1 MSAPT
6 RPATPEDAGGESRAS
21 YLIDG
26 QRLRAPAIEPG
37 LYIVSTPIGNLRDIT
52 IRALATLAAAD
63 VIACEDTRV
72 TRVLTRH
79 YGIETELFA
88 YHEHNADRQRPKL
101 LAALAAGKVIALVS
115 DAGTPLVSD
124 PGFRL
129 VGDVLGAGHRVIP
142 IPGASALLTALVAA
156 ALPTDTFMFA
166 GFLPNRTVGRKKRL
180 AALGEVPATLIF
192 YESPHRTA
200 DSLVDMAETLGSDRP
215 AVVAREL
222 TKTFETVRRGTL
234 GSLAEAFANEPSPKG
249 EIVILIGPPVASEP
263 DADEVDTLLARL
275 LESHPL
281 KEAAALAATATGMAK
296 RDLYQRALE
305 LKAEAAGDD
314 EDEPDDPDATDDHD
328 DEDGAA

>member
-1 MSAPT
+1 MSVSS
-6 RPATPEDAGGESRAS
+6 RSATSGDATGESTAS
-21 YLIDG
+21 YRIDG
-26 QRLRAPAIEPG
+26 QTLRAPVVEPG

-101 LAALAAGKVIALVS
+101 LAALAAGKTIALVS

-129 VGDVLGAGHRVIP
+129 VGDVLSAGHRVIP

-180 AALGEVPATLIF
+180 AALGAVPATLIF

-200 DSLVDMAETLGSDRP
+200 DSLADMAETLGADRP

-234 GSLAEAFANEPSPKG
+234 GSLAEAFASEPSPKG

-263 DADEVDTLLARL
+263 EAEEIDSLLARL
-275 LESHPL
+275 LENHPL

-305 LKAEAAGDD
+305 LKAEAAGDED
-314 EDEPDDPDATDDHD
+314 EDEPDGSDDRD
-328 DEDGAA
+328 DNEDGAA

>member
-1 MSAPT
+1 MSAPA
-6 RPATPEDAGGESRAS
+6 RPVPPESAGGESQAG
-21 YLIDG
+21 YQIDG

-101 LAALAAGKVIALVS
+101 LAALAAGKTIALVS

-156 ALPTDTFMFA
+156 ALPTDTFLFA

-180 AALGEVPATLIF
+180 AALADVPGTLIF

-200 DSLVDMAETLGSDRP
+200 DSLADMAETLGADRP

-222 TKTFETVRRGTL
+222 TKTFETIRRGTL
-234 GSLAEAFANEPSPKG
+234 GSLAEAFGSEPSPKG

-263 DADEVDTLLARL
+263 EAEEIDSLLARL
-275 LESHPL
+275 LENHPL
-281 KEAAALAATATGMAK
+281 KEAAALAATATGMPK

-305 LKAEAAGDD
+305 LKAEAAEAVEDD
-314 EDEPDDPDATDDHD
+314 EDDPAEIVD

>member
-1 MSAPT
+1 MSVSS
-6 RPATPEDAGGESRAS
+6 RPGIPEGVASDSAAS

-26 QRLRAPAIEPG
+26 QRLRAPAIESG

-79 YGIETELFA
+79 FGIETELFA

-101 LAALAAGKVIALVS
+101 LAALASGKVVALVS
-115 DAGTPLVSD
+115 DAGTPLISD
-124 PGFRL
+124 PGYRL
-129 VGDVLGAGHRVIP
+129 VGDVLGAGHRIIP
-142 IPGASALLTALVAA
+142 IPGASALLAALVTA
-156 ALPTDTFMFA
+156 ALPTDTFLFA

-180 AALGEVPATLIF
+180 AALGDVPATLIF

-200 DSLVDMAETLGSDRP
+200 DSLADMAETLGPDRP
-215 AVVAREL
+215 AVMAREL

-249 EIVILIGPPVASEP
+249 EVVILIGPPVISEP
-263 DADEVDTLLARL
+263 DADTVDTLLARL

-281 KEAAALAATATGMAK
+281 KEAAAMAATATGLTK

-314 EDEPDDPDATDDHD
+314 ADDENDPDEIV
-328 DEDGAA
+328 DEDGEA

>member
-1 MSAPT
+1 MSAPGQAET
-6 RPATPEDAGGESRAS
+6 PAASDVESRGF

-26 QRLRAPAIEPG
+26 QRLRAPRIEAG

-52 IRALATLAAAD
+52 LRALATLAAAD

-79 YGIETELFA
+79 YGIDTELFA

-101 LAALAAGKVIALVS
+101 LAALAAGKVVALVS

-142 IPGASALLTALVAA
+142 IPGASALLAALVAA
-156 ALPTDTFMFA
+156 ALPTDTFLFA

-180 AALGEVPATLIF
+180 AALADVPGTLIF

-200 DSLVDMAETLGSDRP
+200 DSLADMAEVLGGDRP

-234 GSLAEAFANEPSPKG
+234 ASLAEAFGNEPSPKG
-249 EIVILIGPPVASEP
+249 EIVILIGPPVDAEP

-281 KEAAALAATATGMAK
+281 KEAASLAATATGLPK

-305 LKAEAAGDD
+305 LKAEAAEAEDDDDGDD
-314 EDEPDDPDATDDHD
+314 PGADD
-328 DEDGAA
+328 DGEA

>member
-1 MSAPT
+1 MSASA
-6 RPATPEDAGGESRAS
+6 RPAPEGDAS
-21 YLIDG
+21 YTIDG
-26 QRLRAPAIEPG
+26 QRVRAPSIESG
-37 LYIVSTPIGNLRDIT
+37 LYIVATPIGNLRDIT
-52 IRALATLAAAD
+52 LRALATLAAAD
-63 VIACEDTRV
+63 LIACEDTRV

-79 YGIETELFA
+79 YGIDTELMA

-129 VGDVLGAGHRVIP
+129 VGDMVTAGHRVIP

-156 ALPTDTFMFA
+156 ALPTDTFLFA

-180 AALGEVPATLIF
+180 ATLGDIPATLIF
-192 YESPHRTA
+192 YESPHRTL
-200 DSLVDMAETLGSDRP
+200 DSLIDMAETLGPDRP

-234 GSLAEAFANEPSPKG
+234 GSLAEAYGGEAPPKG
-249 EIVILIGPPVASEP
+249 EIVILIGPPTVTEP
-263 DADEVDTLLARL
+263 GAEEIDTLLARL
-275 LESHPL
+275 LETHPL
-281 KEAAALAATATGMAK
+281 REAAALAATATGMPK

-305 LKAEAAGDD
+305 LKEEAAGDAD
-314 EDEPDDPDATDDHD
+314 DDDPDADRDD
-328 DEDGAA
+328 DGAA

>member
-1 MSAPT
+1 MSSAADNGT
-6 RPATPEDAGGESRAS
+6 PASGAS
-21 YLIDG
+21 YQVDG
-26 QRLRAPAIEPG
+26 QRLRAPALESG
-37 LYIVSTPIGNLRDIT
+37 LYVVATPIGNLRDIT
-52 IRALATLAAAD
+52 LRALATLAAAD

-79 YGIETELFA
+79 YGIDTELMA

-101 LAALAAGKVIALVS
+101 LAALAAGKVVALVS

-129 VGDVLGAGHRVIP
+129 VGDMVTSGHRVIP

-156 ALPTDTFMFA
+156 ALPTDTFLFA

-180 AALGEVPATLIF
+180 AALGDIPATLIF
-192 YESPHRTA
+192 YESPHRTL
-200 DSLVDMAETLGSDRP
+200 DSLIDMAETLGPGRP

-234 GSLAEAFANEPSPKG
+234 GSLAEAYGGEAPPKG
-249 EIVILIGPPVASEP
+249 EIVILIGPPTVTEP
-263 DADEVDTLLARL
+263 GAEEIDTLLGRL

-281 KEAAALAATATGMAK
+281 REAAALAATTTGMPK
-296 RDLYQRALE
+296 RELYQRALA
-305 LKAEAAGDD
+305 LKAEAAGEGDD
-314 EDEPDDPDATDDHD
+314 GDPDADRDD
-328 DEDGAA
+328 DGAA

>member
-1 MSAPT
+1 MSAQT
-6 RPATPEDAGGESRAS
+6 GQAAPEGDAS
-21 YLIDG
+21 YTIDG
-26 QRLRAPAIEPG
+26 QRVRAPTIEPG
-37 LYIVSTPIGNLRDIT
+37 LYVVATPIGNLRDIT
-52 IRALATLAAAD
+52 LRALATLAAAD
-63 VIACEDTRV
+63 LIACEDTRV

-79 YGIETELFA
+79 YGIDTELMA

-129 VGDVLGAGHRVIP
+129 VGDMVAAGHRVVP

-156 ALPTDTFMFA
+156 ALPTDTFLFA

-180 AALGEVPATLIF
+180 AALGDIPATLIF
-192 YESPHRTA
+192 YESPHRTL
-200 DSLVDMAETLGSDRP
+200 DSLIDMAETLGADRP

-234 GSLAEAFANEPSPKG
+234 GSLAEAYGGEAPPKG
-249 EIVILIGPPVASEP
+249 EIVILIGPPTVTEP
-263 DADEVDTLLARL
+263 GADEIDTLLARL
-275 LESHPL
+275 LENHPL

-305 LKAEAAGDD
+305 LKAEAAGDAD
-314 EDEPDDPDATDDHD
+314 DDDPGTDRD
-328 DEDGAA
+328 DDGEA